1 MFDRLKQAGNVAKF
15 KADQMIRVQGVQN
28 EIGGI
33 NQQLSM
39 VKDRIANT
47 VLELHKRGP
56 LGIPELDEIIGSAD
70 ALLAQIAQKEAQIA
84 AIKAEAGPQTAPPAP
99 QPGFQQGGYPQQA
112 GGYPPQQGYPP
123 QPVGGFPPPPM
134 PSYPPQEAVATKAC
148 PNCHTTLPAAAMFCT
163 TCGYSFQAAPP
174 PVEAAPKTTQICPNC
189 QFEAPATSAFCPNCG
204 HALAH

>member
-15 KADQMIRVQGVQN
+15 KADQLIRVQSVQN

-39 VKDRIANT
+39 MKDRIANT

-84 AIKAEAGPQTAPPAP
+84 AIKAEAGPQTVPPAP
-99 QPGFQQGGYPQQA
+99 QPGFQQGGF
-112 GGYPPQQGYPP
+112 PPQQ
-123 QPVGGFPPPPM
+123 QGGFPPPPPAPM
-134 PSYPPQEAVATKAC
+134 PSFPPQEAVATKAC

-163 TCGYSFQAAPP
+163 TCGYSFQSAPP
-174 PVEAAPKTTQICPNC
+174 PVEAAPKATQTCPNC